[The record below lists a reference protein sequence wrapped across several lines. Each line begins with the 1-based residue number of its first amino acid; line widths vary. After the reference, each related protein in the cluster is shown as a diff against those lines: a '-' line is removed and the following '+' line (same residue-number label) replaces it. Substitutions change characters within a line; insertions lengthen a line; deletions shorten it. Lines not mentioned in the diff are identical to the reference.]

1 MEHRLPTL
9 LRIASLALIGAGP
22 CACYDFTPITISAS
36 PPPAAEGGVSD
47 AATDSDAGP
56 ASPMNRCLACASG
69 TADGGGCPSEYS
81 ACQAFDACRSAVD
94 CITNQC
100 LASVATAPQCL
111 MQCEDD
117 AGVSSMTSPAN
128 GPFSSLF
135 QCMASHCESACLP

>member
-1 MEHRLPTL
+1 MKYLSAL
-9 LRIASLALIGAGP
+9 VRITPLALLGAWP
-22 CACYDFTPITISAS
+22 SACYDFTPITISAT
-36 PPPAAEGGVSD
+36 PPPPTEAGVSD
-47 AATDSDAGP
+47 AATDSDAQP
-56 ASPMNRCLACASG
+56 AGPMNRCLACAAG
-69 TADGGGCPSEYS
+69 TADGGGCPTEYA

-128 GPFSSLF
+128 APFSALF
-135 QCMASHCESACLP
+135 ECMASHCESACLP